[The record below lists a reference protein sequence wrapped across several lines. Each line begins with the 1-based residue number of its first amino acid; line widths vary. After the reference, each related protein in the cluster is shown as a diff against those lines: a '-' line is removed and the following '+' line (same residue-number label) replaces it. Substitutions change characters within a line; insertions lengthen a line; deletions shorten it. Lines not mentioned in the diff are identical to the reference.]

1 MGVKITETHGG
12 RYLLHRL
19 YLPRDLF
26 HKTREG
32 EGRFTGVLG
41 KFLNADDN
49 KLTVLQLIYIVSACS
64 SHALY
69 SQKQYCVPQVH
80 GL

>member
-1 MGVKITETHGG
+1 MAVGTCFTDYISHETFSTKLERERGG
-12 RYLLHRL
+12 L
-19 YLPRDLF
+19 
-26 HKTREG
+26 
-32 EGRFTGVLG
+32 LG